1 MITSSNLLQANV
13 TVIAGIMIL
22 LGIANFSEN
31 PTAEA
36 FDDPQEVAYVMI
48 APFVMSSIGALIS
61 GVKGDD
67 ENKTGKISKMKTF
80 SVSAMIL
87 GFVYIVFFV
96 GYKSITF

>member
-36 FDDPQEVAYVMI
+36 FDDPQEVAYAMI

-67 ENKTGKISKMKTF
+67 ENKDRKLLDA
-80 SVSAMIL
+80 VHA
-87 GFVYIVFFV
+87 IVCNGGSRNRIKFPQR
-96 GYKSITF
+96 Y